1 MMTTAAAMLGSIP
14 VALGWG
20 AGGEARRPLGLTVI
34 GGLAVSLHG
43 VERATM
49 DVDITVAMNPDNL
62 ASLIETAREL
72 KLTPVPPVPL
82 EALTDLELL
91 RLWHTERHLEA
102 FALRA
107 PGLAG
112 VTVDVLLFPPVE
124 FVGMARR
131 AVEFNVADTSIR
143 VASIDDLIAL
153 KQAVGR
159 PIDLSDIEHLQ
170 RVKAL

>member
-1 MMTTAAAMLGSIP
+1 MFYVDLFS
-14 VALGWG
+14 ALS
-20 AGGEARRPLGLTVI
+20 RHKVDYLLI

-49 DVDITVAMNPDNL
+49 DVDVTVAMNPDNL
-62 ASLIETAREL
+62 ASLVEAAREL
-72 KLTPVPPVPL
+72 RLTPVLPVPL
-82 EALTDLELL
+82 EALNDLELL
-91 RLWHTERHLEA
+91 RRWRTERHLEA

-107 PGLAG
+107 PKLAG

-124 FVGMARR
+124 FDRMTHR
-131 AVEFNVADTSIR
+131 AVVFNVASTPIR

-159 PIDLSDIEHLQ
+159 PIDLADIEHLQ
-170 RVKAL
+170 RIKTL

>member
-1 MMTTAAAMLGSIP
+1 MFYVDFFS
-14 VALGWG
+14 ALT
-20 AGGEARRPLGLTVI
+20 RHKVDYLLI

-72 KLTPVPPVPL
+72 RLTPVLPVPL
-82 EALTDLELL
+82 ETLNDLELL
-91 RLWHTERHLEA
+91 RMWHTERHLEA

-107 PGLAG
+107 PELAG

-124 FVGMARR
+124 FAGMARR
-131 AVEFNVADTSIR
+131 AVELNVANTPIR

-170 RVKAL
+170 RVKSL

>member
-1 MMTTAAAMLGSIP
+1 MFYVDLFS
-14 VALGWG
+14 ALT
-20 AGGEARRPLGLTVI
+20 RHKVDYLLI